1 MLLCCILYFT
11 SYMTRNSYNAALT
24 EIISST
30 GVSSATAAIALTGSF
45 ITYGFGQ
52 LISGYLGDRI
62 SPSLIITAGMMTT
75 SLCNIAVGLC
85 GCGEKINLCL
95 IIVIWCI
102 NGFAQSLIWP
112 PMLRCITKELPP
124 DKLESACALVYDAAF
139 AASIII
145 YFAVSAC
152 IIVSG
157 WQTVFFICGFFGA
170 AIALLW
176 RIITRK
182 MQSCTVEKAL
192 PAAADGNNC
201 PETGEARRESIFKII
216 IDTGIIPVMIVI
228 SMHGMLRDGITTWFP
243 SYIKSNFNIP
253 TKYSILVAS
262 CVPVLAILSIAFTR
276 RFSKH
281 FKNELHTS
289 ARLWGI
295 ALISCAGL
303 LVFFG
308 MRMFIAAVFMVTVI
322 GCMHGINLM
331 LISIFPSRFDKY
343 GRISLFSGLLNA
355 CTYIGS
361 SISTY
366 VIAVITEK
374 SGWLATIGVWTA
386 VAAAGFI
393 LSIISIKK
401 TKNLMC

>member
-1 MLLCCILYFT
+1 MLLCCLLYFT
-11 SYMTRNSYNAALT
+11 SNMNRNSYNAALT

-62 SPSLIITAGMMTT
+62 SPSRVITAGMLTT

-85 GCGEKINLCL
+85 GCGESINIYL
-95 IIVIWCI
+95 IILIWCI

-112 PMLRCITKELPP
+112 PMLRCITKELSS
-124 DKLESACALVYDAAF
+124 DKLESACALVYDAAY

-145 YFAVSAC
+145 YFAVPAC
-152 IIVSG
+152 IILSE
-157 WQTVFFICGFFGA
+157 WQTVFFICGFFGVA
-170 AIALLW
+170 VALLW
-176 RIITRK
+176 RILTRK
-182 MQSCTVEKAL
+182 RQSCTVEKAL
-192 PAAADGNNC
+192 PVSDGDTV
-201 PETGEARRESIFKII
+201 PIDSDMKRESIFKII

-243 SYIKSNFNIP
+243 SYINGNFNVP
-253 TKYSILVAS
+253 TKYSILVTS
-262 CVPVLAILSIAFTR
+262 CIPVLAIFSIAFTR

-281 FKNELHTS
+281 FKNELHTA

-295 ALISCAGL
+295 ALVSCIGL
-303 LVFFG
+303 LAFFS
-308 MRMFIAAVFMVTVI
+308 MRLFIAAVFMAIVI
-322 GCMHGINLM
+322 GCMHGVNLM
-331 LISIFPSRFDKY
+331 LISVFPSRFDKY

-386 VAAAGFI
+386 VAAVGLI
-393 LSIISIKK
+393 LSIVSIKK
-401 TKNLMC
+401 TKNLMR